1 MKALSSSLGRKV
13 TKVTSV
19 IEQASSVTGAI
30 VGEKIDNAF
39 DIVRFNVGEKVDDIK
54 EFAAIKIKAMIS
66 NLPFDETLDAI
77 EKYQKESGKDT
88 GALQDFIIALKQFFR
103 KMTNSKNI
111 SAISNFVDN
120 FPLQDILETAEIVV
134 KYIPSPIN
142 LPVDIIIK
150 VIKVLL
156 KLQPA
161 AGKAI
166 KAGASIVQNCEEY
179 NLCKDNTS
187 DAIN

>member
-1 MKALSSSLGRKV
+1 
-13 TKVTSV
+13 
-19 IEQASSVTGAI
+19 
-30 VGEKIDNAF
+30 
-39 DIVRFNVGEKVDDIK
+39 
-54 EFAAIKIKAMIS
+54 
-66 NLPFDETLDAI
+66 
-77 EKYQKESGKDT
+77 
-88 GALQDFIIALKQFFR
+88 
-103 KMTNSKNI
+103 MTNSKNI

-179 NLCKDNTS
+179 NLCKDNTTKQSYTTLFENLVELAATDGVLS
-187 DAIN
+187 DDEHAFLKKKAVLYGISEDEFELIIMNRFNK

>member
-66 NLPFDETLDAI
+66 NH
-77 EKYQKESGKDT
+77 
-88 GALQDFIIALKQFFR
+88 
-103 KMTNSKNI
+103 
-111 SAISNFVDN
+111 
-120 FPLQDILETAEIVV
+120 
-134 KYIPSPIN
+134 
-142 LPVDIIIK
+142 
-150 VIKVLL
+150 
-156 KLQPA
+156 
-161 AGKAI
+161 
-166 KAGASIVQNCEEY
+166 
-179 NLCKDNTS
+179 
-187 DAIN
+187 